1 MPEARRTK
9 RARKAVDRLEPA
21 NVMRCS
27 LTANDDVFKSSGQAR
42 DGHLSAVVRHVQQPV
57 TVAVSVAPVT
67 VAPGRVRQ
75 SVASW
80 CGSTKTPGSE
90 DQPED
95 SAATPAKQGPEHSSE
110 LLLIGRCHMPGWE
123 VCYRRAYCPG
133 NASRNVAVTRCRR
146 HRSENSLKLGRSN
159 HQVRAT
165 MPTFPQR
172 TTHPPCPPNVSQL

>member
-1 MPEARRTK
+1 MAREQLLNLLLSTCL
-9 RARKAVDRLEPA
+9 RLAEP
-21 NVMRCS
+21 NGRGRRLIGLNPRIVMRCS

-57 TVAVSVAPVT
+57 TVAVSVAPAAVT

-95 SAATPAKQGPEHSSE
+95 SAATPAKQGSTAVSSS
-110 LLLIGRCHMPGWE
+110 LSGDAICRDGKYATAGRTVLEMLHE
-123 VCYRRAYCPG
+123 T
-133 NASRNVAVTRCRR
+133 SRLRGAGDTAAKT
-146 HRSENSLKLGRSN
+146 L
-159 HQVRAT
+159 
-165 MPTFPQR
+165 
-172 TTHPPCPPNVSQL
+172 